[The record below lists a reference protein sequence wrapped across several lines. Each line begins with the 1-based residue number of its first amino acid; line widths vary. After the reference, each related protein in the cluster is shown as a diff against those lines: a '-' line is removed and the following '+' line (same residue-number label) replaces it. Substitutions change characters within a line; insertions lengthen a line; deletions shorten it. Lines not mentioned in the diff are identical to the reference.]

1 MNLPHAFCFL
11 RGLALA
17 AVVSVCSAQGVN
29 LSLDGLLCD
38 SAENPLGIDSAPPRL
53 SWKLRSD
60 ERGQRQTAW
69 QVLVASSAEILAAEQ
84 GDAWDSGRRPGD
96 DQLYVS
102 YAGRALKS
110 SERVYWKMRVWDRD
124 GQPSSW
130 SAPATWTMG
139 VLSTTDWHAR
149 WITAAERQPDN
160 ATLLLRREFSVKPGL
175 RRALAHV
182 TGVGAY
188 ELTLNGARVGTDLLS
203 PGWTAYEKTCLYDT
217 HDITALL
224 RPGPNAAGLFLGN
237 GMYSVQKA
245 EGRYAKFTGAYR
257 PPFAIAQLR
266 LEYADGSVE
275 FVGTD
280 DSWRTHAGPITF
292 SNIFGGEDH
301 DARLEPA
308 GWDRPAFDESAWPHA
323 VVADGPGGQLRG
335 TSHTAP
341 PLRAH
346 ESLHPVA
353 VKEIRPRVAVYD
365 LGQNVSLIP
374 RLRVHGPAGS
384 EVKIIPAELLNAD
397 GSVDRSSVGGPRN
410 NAWWRY
416 TLAARAEG
424 AEWLPKFFY
433 HGCRYLQV
441 ELSSPEGQPLPVIE
455 SLDGVVVHT
464 ASAPAGDFA
473 CSDELFNRIRTL
485 VRWAQRS
492 NLASVITDCPHRER
506 LGWLEQYHL
515 NGPALRSEFD
525 LTRLFAKTF
534 GDMADAQTPDG
545 LVPDIAP
552 EFTKFSGGFRDSP
565 EWGSAFV
572 LSAAQH
578 YTWTGDLA
586 PLRRHY
592 EAMQRYVA
600 YLAGKS
606 TGRILS
612 HGLGDWYDIGPAK
625 PGRSQLTPIALTA
638 TAFYFHDT
646 VTLAFIAR
654 LLGRADDAGRYAAEA
669 EKIRAAFNAKF
680 FDAPTGSYATG
691 SQTANALALVLGLAE
706 PAERPRVLDAL
717 VRDVQ
722 SHGLTAGDVGYRFL
736 LRALADDGRSDVIF
750 ALNHQTEKPGYGYQ
764 LARGATSLTE
774 AWDAGRTSS
783 QNHFML
789 GQITEWFYHDLAG
802 LGAEP
807 DSPGFQ
813 RIVIRPQPVGDIT
826 WARATHESPRGK
838 ILSSWKREAGRFTLD
853 VEIPPGATAL
863 IFVPTS
869 DPSTVREGSALA
881 TQSVGVNPL
890 RVAPGHALYAVGS
903 GRYQFSASAP

>member
-1 MNLPHAFCFL
+1 MNFLPRLVFFVVCASVFLSARAQPPTRLSPHA
-11 RGLALA
+11 
-17 AVVSVCSAQGVN
+17 
-29 LSLDGLLCD
+29 LLCD

-60 ERGQRQTAW
+60 IRGDHQTAW
-69 QVLVASSAEILAAEQ
+69 QLLVSSSPEALARER
-84 GDAWDSGRRPGD
+84 GDVWDSGRVATA
-96 DQLYVS
+96 DQLHVS

-110 SERVYWKMRVWDRD
+110 SERVFWKVRVWDRE
-124 GQPSSW
+124 GKPSDW
-130 SAPATWTMG
+130 SAPASWTMG
-139 VLSTTDWHAR
+139 VLSTDDWHAR
-149 WITAAERQPDN
+149 WITAAERQPDH

-182 TGVGAY
+182 TGVGAC
-188 ELTLNGARVGTDLLS
+188 ELTLNGTRVGTDLLS

-217 HDITALL
+217 HDITELL
-224 RPGPNAAGLFLGN
+224 QPGANAAGLFLGN

-280 DSWRTHAGPITF
+280 DAWRTHAGPITF

-301 DARLEPA
+301 DARLEAA
-308 GWDRPAFDESAWPHA
+308 GWDRAGFDASGWPHA
-323 VVADGPGGQLRG
+323 VAAAGPGGELRG
-335 TSHTAP
+335 TSHAAP
-341 PLRAH
+341 PLREH
-346 ESLHPVA
+346 ETLHPVA
-353 VKEIRPRVAVYD
+353 VKEIRPGVAVYD
-365 LGQNVSLIP
+365 LGQNASLIP
-374 RLRVHGPAGS
+374 RLRVRGPAGA
-384 EVKIIPAELLNAD
+384 EIKIIPAELVNAD
-397 GSVDRSSVGGPRN
+397 GSVDRGSVGGARN

-416 TLAARAEG
+416 TLAGRAG
-424 AEWLPKFFY
+424 DAEWFPKFFY

-441 ELSSPEGQPLPVIE
+441 ERTAPDGEPLPEII

-492 NLASVITDCPHRER
+492 NLVSVITDCPHRER

-515 NGPALRSEFD
+515 NGPALRYEFD

-534 GDMADAQTPDG
+534 GDMADAQTADG

-572 LSAAQH
+572 LATAQH
-578 YTWTGDLA
+578 YAWTGDLA
-586 PLRRHY
+586 PLREHY

-606 TGRILS
+606 TDRILA
-612 HGLGDWYDIGPAK
+612 HGLGDWYDLGPAK

-646 VTLAFIAR
+646 VTLATTAR
-654 LLGRADDAGRYAAEA
+654 LLGRADDAERHAAEA

-680 FDAPTGSYATG
+680 FDASAGSYATG
-691 SQTANALALVLGLAE
+691 SQTANALALVLGLADS
-706 PAERPRVLDAL
+706 AERPRVLDAL

-722 SHGLTAGDVGYRFL
+722 TRGLTAGDVGYRYL
-736 LRALADDGRSDVIF
+736 LRALADGGRSDVIF
-750 ALNHQTEKPGYGYQ
+750 ALNHQSEKPGYGYQ

-813 RIVIRPQPVGDIT
+813 RIVIRPQPVGDLA
-826 WARATHESPRGK
+826 WARASHESPRGK
-838 ILSSWKREAGRFTLD
+838 IVSAWKREAGRFTLE
-853 VEIPPGATAL
+853 VEIPPGATATVYL
-863 IFVPTS
+863 PTTDAAS
-869 DPSTVREGSALA
+869 VREGNTTADHSP
-881 TQSVGVNPL
+881 GVRQL
-890 RVAPGHALYAVGS
+890 RTESDLVVYAVES
-903 GRYQFSASAP
+903 GRYTFSALSP